1 MAQIDETTVDTPSQG
16 SDLSVEDAFF
26 SDNNSGST
34 GDVVKEVTAPVREED
49 TQQNRV
55 PLEKNDERRFQYW
68 QSEADKVKNEND
80 ALKQQL
86 NQAQGMQAQM
96 MQQQQGQQQPAQQN
110 KEEFP
115 PPPDRPG
122 KPSGFNRAEAY
133 EDPSS
138 PSARYLD
145 EVESWRDNMTEY
157 SQLKG
162 EYQNALVQEQV
173 DKERTVRV
181 ENIKRA
187 QHQQQVNQQVGQIYQ
202 QVQGEYGLNTEEAK
216 SFVKDMSKPDSL
228 SMDNLVELWRI
239 KQGAGQNVAQNNNV
253 QPSEVFTQQQRAQQV
268 ASPMGVMPS
277 QQPAT
282 TTSEDS
288 IMDSMISG
296 YKKNNPW

>member
-1 MAQIDETTVDTPSQG
+1 
-16 SDLSVEDAFF
+16 
-26 SDNNSGST
+26 
-34 GDVVKEVTAPVREED
+34 
-49 TQQNRV
+49 
-55 PLEKNDERRFQYW
+55 
-68 QSEADKVKNEND
+68 
-80 ALKQQL
+80 
-86 NQAQGMQAQM
+86 MQAQM